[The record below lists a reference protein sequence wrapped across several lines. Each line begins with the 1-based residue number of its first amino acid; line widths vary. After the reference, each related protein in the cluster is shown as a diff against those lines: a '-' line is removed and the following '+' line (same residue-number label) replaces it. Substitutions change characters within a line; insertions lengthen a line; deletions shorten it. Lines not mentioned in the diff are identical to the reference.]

1 MKKWLAAM
9 FAAGVF
15 FVGGFGQASAADWY
29 YIDADA
35 DDAAWFI
42 DNSSVYKTDDAAT
55 VLVKIN
61 NVEGFTYIYTV
72 RIDRIEKTW
81 TELDTTVYSAS
92 GVALLSSKDAQKPT
106 KIEVGFCAS
115 LLDNN
120 ATPAALYT
128 VVSSSVQVFSLR
140 SIRTV

>member
-1 MKKWLAAM
+1 MVVSSVKELEMKKWLAAM

-72 RIDRIEKTW
+72 RIDRKEKHGQN
-81 TELDTTVYSAS
+81 LI
-92 GVALLSSKDAQKPT
+92 QP
-106 KIEVGFCAS
+106 
-115 LLDNN
+115 
-120 ATPAALYT
+120 YT
-128 VVSSSVQVFSLR
+128 VHLA
-140 SIRTV
+140 

>member
-29 YIDADA
+29 YIDVDA

-72 RIDRIEKTW
+72 RIDRKEKTW
-81 TELDTTVYSAS
+81 TELDTTVYSNA
-92 GVALLSSKDAQKPT
+92 GIALLSSKETQKPT
-106 KIEVGFCAS
+106 KIEPDTIG
-115 LLDNN
+115 
-120 ATPAALYT
+120 PA
-128 VVSSSVQVFSLR
+128 
-140 SIRTV
+140 

>member
-15 FVGGFGQASAADWY
+15 FVGGFSQASAADWY
-29 YIDADA
+29 YIDAE
-35 DDAAWFI
+35 
-42 DNSSVYKTDDAAT
+42 TDDAAT

-72 RIDRIEKTW
+72 RIDRKEKTW

-106 KIEVGFCAS
+106 KIEEDTMGAEVMQ
-115 LLDNN
+115 
-120 ATPAALYT
+120 ALWGK
-128 VVSSSVQVFSLR
+128 
-140 SIRTV
+140 

>member
-1 MKKWLAAM
+1 MVVSSVKELEMKKWLAAM

-72 RIDRIEKTW
+72 RIDRKEKTW
-81 TELDTTVYSAS
+81 QNLIQQYTALQAQRYCPAKTHKNLDEGDKVASIAVIPGSEIEEDATE
-92 GVALLSSKDAQKPT
+92 
-106 KIEVGFCAS
+106 E
-115 LLDNN
+115 
-120 ATPAALYT
+120 
-128 VVSSSVQVFSLR
+128 
-140 SIRTV
+140 

>member
-1 MKKWLAAM
+1 MVVSSVKELEMKKWLAAM

-72 RIDRIEKTW
+72 RIDRKEKTW
-81 TELDTTVYSAS
+81 TELDTTVYSAA
-92 GVALLSSKDAQKPT
+92 GVALLSSKDAEKPT
-106 KIEVGFCAS
+106 KIEDDTMGAEVMQ
-115 LLDNN
+115 
-120 ATPAALYT
+120 ALWGK
-128 VVSSSVQVFSLR
+128 
-140 SIRTV
+140 